1 MLVKRFEDAEAKEG
15 GYARLTVSQLK
26 AERLWSCRVSR
37 EVKCGAL
44 GLSKSGR
51 KADLVARG
59 HMKTLRMMAYRLAW
73 KQRPPKRLHRHVS
86 QGNERRCLAGR
97 A

>member
-59 HMKTLRMMAYRLAW
+59 HMKTLRMDGLQARLEAAA
-73 KQRPPKRLHRHVS
+73 S
-86 QGNERRCLAGR
+86 QEAPQTCLAGE
-97 A
+97 

>member
-1 MLVKRFEDAEAKEG
+1 M
-15 GYARLTVSQLK
+15 
-26 AERLWSCRVSR
+26 SR

-59 HMKTLRMMAYRLAW
+59 HMKTLRMDGLQARLEAAA
-73 KQRPPKRLHRHVS
+73 S
-86 QGNERRCLAGR
+86 QEAPQTCLAGE
-97 A
+97 